1 MFDDKPLEEL
11 REKLR
16 ELREALDKS
25 QMDRNQMQVDRDTVA
40 RFYDITKGEIRKF
53 DLMVE

>member
-1 MFDDKPLEEL
+1 MPKAKKGKKKDVPPPRAPTVFDDKPVDEL

-25 QMDRNQMQVDRDTVA
+25 QMDRN
-40 RFYDITKGEIRKF
+40 
-53 DLMVE
+53 